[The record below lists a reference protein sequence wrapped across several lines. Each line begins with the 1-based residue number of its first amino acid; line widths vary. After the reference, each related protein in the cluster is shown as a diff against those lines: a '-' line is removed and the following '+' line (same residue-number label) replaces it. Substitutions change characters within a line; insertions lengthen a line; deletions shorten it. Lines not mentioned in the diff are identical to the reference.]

1 MNTEKEKRTDKAA
14 LFDIV
19 VERMKPYLD
28 NPDVKEDIDEQWDK
42 MEECLMYIDFLVSH
56 KRKVKKETVRRAVGE
71 VANMCVLVSCAF
83 FDKPY
88 DVMKSMSDTYRKKN
102 HDYGDSFRQTV
113 ERYGYVS
120 CLTRLHDKLSRLK
133 NKDYLVDET
142 TEDTAKDIIGYL
154 VMTIMEMVVLYM
166 NSEKKEQK

>member
-19 VERMKPYLD
+19 VEKMKPYLD

-56 KRKVKKETVRRAVGE
+56 KREVKKKTVREAVRE
-71 VANMCVLVSCAF
+71 IAEMCVLVSCSF

-102 HDYGDSFRQTV
+102 HDYGDSFSQTV
-113 ERYGYVS
+113 KKYGYVS
-120 CLTRLHDKLSRLK
+120 CLTRLYDKLNRLK
-133 NKDYLVDET
+133 NNDYLVNET

-154 VMTIMEMVVLYM
+154 VLTIMEMVVLYM
-166 NSEKKEQK
+166 NPKKKERK